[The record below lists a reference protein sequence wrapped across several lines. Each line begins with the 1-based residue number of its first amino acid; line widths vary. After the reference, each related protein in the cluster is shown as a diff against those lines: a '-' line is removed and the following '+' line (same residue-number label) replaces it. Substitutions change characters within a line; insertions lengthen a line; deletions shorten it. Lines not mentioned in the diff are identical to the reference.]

1 MRPKSLAT
9 KESASSKS
17 DNNPQR
23 LTSQKSGNHL
33 KQSNSAQRINTDVR
47 GDQSES
53 NRHLPAE
60 DIESGDRKAEPCVDD
75 HVLIIVSIPTFLP
88 YPVPP

>member
-9 KESASSKS
+9 KKSAFSKS

-23 LTSQKSGNHL
+23 LTSQKSCNHL
-33 KQSNSAQRINTDVR
+33 KQSNSTQRINTDVR

-53 NRHLPAE
+53 NRHLPAKTLNRE
-60 DIESGDRKAEPCVDD
+60 TRKSSP
-75 HVLIIVSIPTFLP
+75 VLMTMF
-88 YPVPP
+88 